1 LHAFSWRSTIIIEK
15 AHPKNKTSGG
25 HGLSQTL
32 SEHAAIALEPIAPE
46 ELLRAQMYRLFAR
59 FLSGPPTAG
68 DLEAAAALTGDESAL
83 GRAISTF
90 AHLARQAHPA
100 AVKDEY
106 HDLFIGLQRGELVPY
121 GSYYLTGF
129 LQEKPL
135 AKLRQ
140 DMERLGIARD
150 AEVRDPEDHI
160 ASLCEMMAGLIEG
173 RFGLPLALPEQRRFY
188 ETHLGCWAG
197 YFFQDLEAARS
208 SVLYSAL
215 GYVGRRFLEIEEAAF
230 ALL

>member
-1 LHAFSWRSTIIIEK
+1 
-15 AHPKNKTSGG
+15 
-25 HGLSQTL
+25 LSQVQFEQ
-32 SEHAAIALEPIAPE
+32 SVSASKSIAPE
-46 ELLRAQMYRLFAR
+46 EVLRAQMYRLLAR

-68 DLEAAAALTGDESAL
+68 DLRTAAALKGDDSVL

-90 AHLARQAHPA
+90 AHLAAHAHPA
-100 AVKDEY
+100 TVSEEY
-106 HDLFIGLQRGELVPY
+106 QELFIGLGRGELVPY

-140 DMERLGIARD
+140 DMGRLGIARV
-150 AEVRDPEDHI
+150 AEVGDPEDHI

-173 RFGLPLALPEQRRFY
+173 RFRPPLPLPEQRRFF
-188 ETHLGCWAG
+188 EAHLECWAG
-197 YFFQDLEAARS
+197 YFFRDLEAAKS

-215 GYVGRRFLEIEEAAF
+215 GSVGRSFLEIEEDAF
-230 ALL
+230 ALV